1 MNEEFYISL
10 VGEAFD
16 GYTECDIEG
25 KAVFLKHVSIKDQ
38 RYVHKYF
45 EKYKQIALDRGLETE
60 EQRLKYVLEE
70 EIWEKK
76 DDEQI
81 YSLENQI
88 ENLKRTVKATFL
100 PSQREKLQED
110 INKKRKELESL
121 RIKRQE
127 VVGKTAEDYATSR
140 SGDELLRCLLYDS
153 DQLKNNFYTDE
164 QFGDLETWEVIEI
177 SKLQD
182 DVNKRFADSIIQEA
196 VLRPFF
202 SMYLSSCEN
211 ISQFYG
217 KAVIDLTI
225 PQLKVATYG
234 RMFFNIFQNV
244 PDIPDN
250 IKEDPQKLLAFSDS
264 HFNKDKN
271 SGGLRDDADASAVFG
286 ATKEDMK
293 SLGGQP
299 NTVSLSDEIK
309 KNDGELNMEQM
320 MRLAGH
326 DV

>member
-16 GYTECDIEG
+16 GYTECNIEG

-60 EQRLKYVLEE
+60 EERLKYVLEE
-70 EIWEKK
+70 EIWEQK

-81 YSLENQI
+81 HSLENQI
-88 ENLKRTVKATFL
+88 ENLKRTIKATFL
-100 PSQREKLQED
+100 PSQRENLQED

>member
-1 MNEEFYISL
+1 LNEEFYISL
-10 VGEAFD
+10 IGEAFD
-16 GYTECDIEG
+16 GYTECDLEG
-25 KAVFLKHVSIKDQ
+25 KSVFLKHVSIKDQ

-45 EKYKQIALDRGLETE
+45 EKYKKIALDRGLETQ

-70 EIWEKK
+70 EIWEEK
-76 DDEQI
+76 DDEEI

-110 INKKRKELESL
+110 INSKRKELEIL
-121 RIKRQE
+121 KIKRQD
-127 VVGKTAEDYATSR
+127 VIGKTAEDYATGR

-153 DQLKNNFYTDE
+153 NELKNNFYTDE
-164 QFGDLETWEVIEI
+164 EFGDLETWEVIEI
-177 SKLQD
+177 GKLQD
-182 DVNKRFADSIIQEA
+182 NLNQRFADSIIQEA

-217 KAVIDLTI
+217 KPVIDLTI
-225 PQLKVATYG
+225 HQLKVTAYG

-244 PDIPDN
+244 PEIPEN
-250 IKEDPQKLLAFSDS
+250 IKDDPQKLLAFSDS
-264 HFNKDKN
+264 YFNNDKN
-271 SGGLRDDADASAVFG
+271 SGGLREDADASAVFG
-286 ATKEDMK
+286 ATKEDIK
-293 SLGGQP
+293 ALGGQP
-299 NTVSLSDEIK
+299 NTVSLSDELK
-309 KNDGELNMEQM
+309 KSGGELNMEQM

>member
-60 EQRLKYVLEE
+60 EERLKYVLEE
-70 EIWEKK
+70 EIWEQK

-110 INKKRKELESL
+110 INKKRKELEVL
-121 RIKRQE
+121 KVKRQE

-164 QFGDLETWEVIEI
+164 QFGDLETWEVIQI

-250 IKEDPQKLLAFSDS
+250 IKEDPQKLMAFSDS
-264 HFNKDKN
+264 HFNKDTN

-299 NTVSLSDEIK
+299 NTVSLSEEVK
-309 KNDGELNMEQM
+309 KSGGELNMKQM

>member
-1 MNEEFYISL
+1 LNEEFYISL

-25 KAVFLKHVSIKDQ
+25 KPVFLKHVSIKDQ

-45 EKYKQIALDRGLETE
+45 EKYKQIALDRGLETQ

-70 EIWEKK
+70 EIWEQK

-100 PSQREKLQED
+100 PSQRENLQED
-110 INKKRKELESL
+110 INKKRKEVESL

-127 VVGKTAEDYATSR
+127 VIGKTAEDYATSR

-153 DQLKNNFYTDE
+153 DELKNNFYTDE
-164 QFGDLETWEVIEI
+164 QFGDLETWEVIKI

-182 DVNKRFADSIIQEA
+182 NVNQRFADSIIQEA

-217 KAVIDLTI
+217 KPVIDLTI

-250 IKEDPQKLLAFSDS
+250 IKEDPQKLMAFSDS
-264 HFNKDKN
+264 YFNKDKN

-293 SLGGQP
+293 TLNAGP
-299 NTVSLSDEIK
+299 NTVSLSDELK
-309 KNDGELNMEQM
+309 KSGGQLNMEQM

>member
-293 SLGGQP
+293 TLSNRP

-309 KNDGELNMEQM
+309 KSGGELNMEQM

>member
-60 EQRLKYVLEE
+60 EERLKYVLEE
-70 EIWEKK
+70 EIWEQK

-81 YSLENQI
+81 HSLENQI

-127 VVGKTAEDYATSR
+127 VIGKTAEDYATSR

-153 DQLKNNFYTDE
+153 DELKNNFYTDE
-164 QFGDLETWEVIEI
+164 QFGDLETWEVIQI

-217 KAVIDLTI
+217 KPVIDLTI